1 MKLFSKHIFSA
12 LAAAGATMALAAP
25 VHAAAEGDPVHT
37 VTGWVFRILN
47 FLLVFGGLAYLLRR
61 FGRQFFTRRSER
73 IAQAIAE
80 ASRLRQAAEAELRAI
95 EEKLNGLEAEIAELR
110 SQAQREAAR
119 EAERIR
125 ELTRKEAEKI
135 RRAAQ
140 AEIAAA
146 ERAAELELKAFAARI
161 AVERAEAILRKQMNP
176 EAQAK
181 LFHSFVSG
189 LARSTN

>member
-1 MKLFSKHIFSA
+1 MKLFPKPILSA
-12 LAAAGATMALAAP
+12 LAAAGVTVALAAP
-25 VHAAAEGDPVHT
+25 AQAAVEGDPVQT
-37 VTGWVFRILN
+37 ATGWVFRILN
-47 FLLVFGGLAYLLRR
+47 FLVVFGGLAYVLRR
-61 FGRQFFTRRSER
+61 FGLPFFTRRSER
-73 IAQAIAE
+73 IAHAIAE
-80 ASRLRQAAEAELRAI
+80 ASRMRQAAEAELRAI

-125 ELTRKEAEKI
+125 ELARKEAEKI
-135 RRAAQ
+135 HRAAQ

-176 EAQAK
+176 AAQAK
-181 LFHSFVSG
+181 LFHSFVSE
-189 LARSTN
+189 LTRSTN